1 MMKTFFV
8 VAFLFTSHV
17 CFADEGRLKMVEAP
31 FTDNEAENLVESL
44 TDSFNSKD
52 SAGFASLFTKSKAAK
67 VRSVMK
73 PILASHDIKMRV
85 LEVRTISGDKDKME
99 FLFVYSW
106 ENNSEKRIV
115 TSDVVAKMEGGRW
128 KVESE
133 KTKDVK
139 NTSKVERV
147 EPALNFG
154 GGGQVVM
161 NPGNDFLPG
170 DIARSNRPDCSN
182 GKCNV
187 R

>member
-1 MMKTFFV
+1 MKTFFATV
-8 VAFLFTSHV
+8 LLLTAQV
-17 CFADEGRLKMVEAP
+17 CLADEARLKMAEAP
-31 FTDNEAENLVESL
+31 LADNDAENLAESL

-52 SAGFASLFTKSKAAK
+52 LAGFVGFFTKSKATK
-67 VRSVMK
+67 VRSAMK

-85 LEVRTISGDKDKME
+85 LEVRSVSGGQDKME

-106 ENNSEKRIV
+106 ENDSQKRIV
-115 TSDVVAKMEGGRW
+115 TSDVVAKMEDGRW

-133 KTKDVK
+133 KMKDVK
-139 NTSKVERV
+139 NTSKIERI
-147 EPALNFG
+147 EPVLNLG

-182 GKCNV
+182 GKCNI

>member
-1 MMKTFFV
+1 MKTFFAT
-8 VAFLFTSHV
+8 AFLLASQF
-17 CFADEGRLKMVEAP
+17 CLADEGRLKMMEAP
-31 FTDNEAENLVESL
+31 VTDNEAENLAESL

-52 SAGFASLFTKSKAAK
+52 LAGFVGFFTKSKAAK
-67 VRSVMK
+67 VRSAMK
-73 PILASHDIKMRV
+73 LILSSHDIRMRV
-85 LEVRTISGDKDKME
+85 LEIRTVSGDQDKME

-106 ENNSEKRIV
+106 ENDSQKRIV
-115 TSDVVAKMEGGRW
+115 TSDVVAKMEDGRW

-133 KTKDVK
+133 KMKDVK

-161 NPGNDFLPG
+161 NPGNDLLPG

-182 GKCNV
+182 GKCNI

>member
-1 MMKTFFV
+1 MKTFFV
-8 VAFLFTSHV
+8 TAFLLASQF
-17 CFADEGRLKMVEAP
+17 CLADEGRLKMMEAP
-31 FTDNEAENLVESL
+31 VTDNEAENLAESL

-52 SAGFASLFTKSKAAK
+52 LAGFVGFFTKSKAAK
-67 VRSVMK
+67 VRSAMK
-73 PILASHDIKMRV
+73 PILSSHDIRMRV
-85 LEVRTISGDKDKME
+85 LEIRTVSGDQDKME

-106 ENNSEKRIV
+106 ENDSQKRIV
-115 TSDVVAKMEGGRW
+115 TSDVVAKMEDGRW

-133 KTKDVK
+133 KMKDVK

-161 NPGNDFLPG
+161 NPGNDLLPG

-182 GKCNV
+182 GKCNI

>member
-1 MMKTFFV
+1 
-8 VAFLFTSHV
+8 
-17 CFADEGRLKMVEAP
+17 MVEP
-31 FTDNEAENLVESL
+31 PVTDNEAENLVESL

-52 SAGFASLFTKSKAAK
+52 LAGFVGSFTKSRATK
-67 VRSVMK
+67 VRSAMR

-85 LEVRTISGDKDKME
+85 LEVRTVSGGQDKME

-106 ENNSEKRIV
+106 ENDSQKRIV
-115 TSDVVAKMEGGRW
+115 TSDVVAKMEDGRW

-133 KTKDVK
+133 KMKDVK
-139 NTSKVERV
+139 NTSKIERI
-147 EPALNFG
+147 EPVLNLG

-182 GKCNV
+182 GKCNI